1 LLTCEENNRA
11 SATVIERFG
20 GIFEDIRVDADGT
33 RMRRYW
39 IA

>member
-1 LLTCEENNRA
+1 MLTCEEGNRG
-11 SATVIERFG
+11 SVTMIERFG
-20 GIFEDIRVDADGT
+20 GVLEDIRVEADGT